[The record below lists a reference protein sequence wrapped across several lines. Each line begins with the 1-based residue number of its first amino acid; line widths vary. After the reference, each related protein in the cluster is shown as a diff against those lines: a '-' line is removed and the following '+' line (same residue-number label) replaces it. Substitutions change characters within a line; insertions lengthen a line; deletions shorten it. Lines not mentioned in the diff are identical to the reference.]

1 MIKRVVDPSIA
12 VLSALILAGGLT
24 TAGGGSTGES
34 TEEIGAPP
42 SGRQAGLETLPES
55 RAETARP
62 EERFEFTSYTEVGE
76 LFEELGYT
84 PETWAAGIR
93 EVPRVYLTTIA
104 PRWRDRVSAEV
115 TVLEKKR
122 IFFRALAPLV
132 LRSNEFIL
140 RDRARLEEL
149 GPGGDLNSDD
159 RLWLSELAVA
169 YGVVKDADAALDAA
183 VLDEL
188 LVRVDVVPVSLA
200 LSQCAE
206 ESGWGTSRF
215 AAEGNALFGQWSWGG
230 KGIKPLQQREGMGDY
245 RIAAFETPLQSVMA
259 YMRNLNTHNAYAGLR
274 ARRAELRAKGER
286 ISGFELAKTLDKYS
300 ERGAAYVE
308 SLHGIMRVNQ
318 LDPADDAFLGDGP
331 TIWLIPIGEGAR

>member
-1 MIKRVVDPSIA
+1 MINHRCLQTIVACFVFTG
-12 VLSALILAGGLT
+12 VGLPT
-24 TAGGGSTGES
+24 TGCAQPQTDA
-34 TEEIGAPP
+34 APP
-42 SGRQAGLETLPES
+42 TGSGEI
-55 RAETARP
+55 AEREKSTRP

-76 LFEELGYT
+76 LFEELNYT
-84 PETWAAGIR
+84 PEAWQAGIR

-140 RDRARLEEL
+140 RDRARLEQIRASWT
-149 GPGGDLNSDD
+149 GPEGLDTED
-159 RLWLSELAVA
+159 RQWLAELAVA
-169 YGVVKDADAALDAA
+169 YGVADDVEAAVDQA

-188 LVRVDVVPVSLA
+188 ILRVDIVPVSLA
-200 LSQCAE
+200 LAQCAE

-215 AAEGNALFGQWSWGG
+215 AAEGNALFGQWSWDG
-230 KGIKPLQQREGMGDY
+230 KGIKPQQQREGMGDY

-259 YMRNLNTHNAYAGLR
+259 YMRNLNTHAAYAGLR
-274 ARRAELRAKGER
+274 VRRAELRAKGER
-286 ISGFELAKTLDKYS
+286 MSGWELAKTLDKYS
-300 ERGAAYVE
+300 ERGPAYVE

-318 LDPADDAFLGDGP
+318 LDPADDAFLGDGS
-331 TIWLIPIGEGAR
+331 TIWLIPVGDGAS

>member
-1 MIKRVVDPSIA
+1 MIRGRFNSVVVCCFLA
-12 VLSALILAGGLT
+12 VFGLP
-24 TAGGGSTGES
+24 TAGCGQQQPEPAARVDSEQSGERVGSK
-34 TEEIGAPP
+34 
-42 SGRQAGLETLPES
+42 
-55 RAETARP
+55 RP

-76 LFEELGYT
+76 LFEELNYT
-84 PETWAAGIR
+84 PEAWQAGIR

-104 PRWRDRVSAEV
+104 PRWRDRVSKDV
-115 TVLEKKR
+115 SVLEKKR
-122 IFFRALAPLV
+122 IFFRAMAPLV

-140 RDRARLEEL
+140 RDRARASDLRERL
-149 GPGGDLNSDD
+149 DGGGDISPED
-159 RLWLSELAVA
+159 RQWLTELAVG
-169 YGVVKDADAALDAA
+169 YGVFKDGETTLNPAAF
-183 VLDEL
+183 DEL
-188 LVRVDVVPVSLA
+188 MVRVDIVPVSLA

-215 AAEGNALFGQWSWGG
+215 AAEGNAMFGQWSWGG
-230 KGIKPLQQREGMGDY
+230 KGIKPQQQREGMGDY

-259 YMRNLNTHNAYAGLR
+259 YMKNLNTHKAYAGLR

-286 ISGFELAKTLDKYS
+286 IGGFELAKTLDKYS

-331 TIWLIPIGEGAR
+331 TIWLIPVGDGVN